1 MDFKLGD
8 LREAPAPD
16 IGQQTVDAI
25 REQGEVDMRLAANP
39 DGALRWVHIRNGLDR
54 LQREADHLLLEA
66 RRGEHTESIPY
77 LETVVEATTQARR
90 NFR

>member
-1 MDFKLGD
+1 MGFKLGD
-8 LREAPAPD
+8 LHAVPD
-16 IGQQTVDAI
+16 TGKQ
-25 REQGEVDMRLAANP
+25 RANP
-39 DGALRWVHIRNGLDR
+39 DGALRFIHIRNGLKR

-77 LETVVEATTQARR
+77 LETVVEATAQARR